1 MRPTDPIGPSIT
13 TALKFSLEQLA
24 SVLPALLAVYLR
36 QKREAAALG
45 LEVPTLDALD
55 LIALLRSE
63 SDETVNLARRLL
75 ASDDG
80 P

>member
-1 MRPTDPIGPSIT
+1 MSTTDPIGPSIT

-36 QKREAAALG
+36 QKREATALG
-45 LEVPTLDALD
+45 LEVPTLDELD

-63 SDETVNLARRLL
+63 SDR
-75 ASDDG
+75 